1 MYYDHATLEPAVE
14 MFKSKQYASLLFFQT
29 STLNASLQRTAIK
42 LERPLQ
48 RRDPDKKKR
57 FCLPKKVK
65 TNSNDDTPMPKVR
78 FVWQRHLIRNNSFFL
93 PGYRMLTI
101 RMLTKTFAYALIFS
115 TYISERNHFSLTC
128 NFLDNDND

>member
-14 MFKSKQYASLLFFQT
+14 MFKSKQYASRLFVQT

-48 RRDPDKKKR
+48 RRDPDKKNGFAFLKKLR
-57 FCLPKKVK
+57 QTATTTRRCQKYVLFDNDTWYATTVSFC
-65 TNSNDDTPMPKVR
+65 R
-78 FVWQRHLIRNNSFFL
+78 EH
-93 PGYRMLTI
+93 TI
-101 RMLTKTFAYALIFS
+101 RMLTKTFVYALIFS
-115 TYISERNHFSLTC
+115 TYISERNHFSLTY